1 VLDFDGT
8 DLPVHGDQPGKFF
21 NAYYDHHCYF
31 PLYVFCGRHLLVSYL
46 RTSNRS
52 DSHHSWAI
60 LALLVRFIRQ
70 YWPDTRIVFRGD
82 SGFYRP
88 RLLSWC
94 DRNNVDYL
102 VGISKNSRLPKEVDV
117 PSMLVRKAHHELSEK
132 VSATYRFQY
141 QATPGHT
148 PVGWWHAGR
157 KGSWG
162 PIQGSSSAPATTTAL
177 SSTMSNTAPEAIWKT
192 GSKISSYACSQTVPP
207 ARSGGPI
214 SGGCSCRALPT
225 RCSSDYEPT

>member
-1 VLDFDGT
+1 MARGFIEEHDEPPKEIVLDFDGT
-8 DLPVHGDQPGKFF
+8 DADVPVHGDQPGKFF
-21 NAYYDHHCYF
+21 NVDYDHHCYF

-52 DSHHSWAI
+52 DSRHSWAI

-94 DRNNVDYL
+94 NRNNVDYL
-102 VGISKNSRLPKEVDV
+102 VGVSKNSRLLKGVDV
-117 PSMLVRKAHHELSEK
+117 PLMLVRKVHQELGEK

-141 QATPGHT
+141 KAHT
-148 PVGWWHAGR
+148 WKHPRWWRAR
-157 KGSWG
+157 KKTSWN
-162 PIQGSSSAPATTTAL
+162 PIQGSSLAPVTMTAS
-177 SSTMSNTAPEAIWKT
+177 SSTTSTNAPGATWRS
-192 GSKISSYACSQTVPP
+192 GSRISSFACWPIVSPVL
-207 ARSGGPI
+207 SGGPT
-214 SGGCSCRALPT
+214 SGG
-225 RCSSDYEPT
+225 

>member
-1 VLDFDGT
+1 MALMCQCMAT
-8 DLPVHGDQPGKFF
+8 MPGKFF

-31 PLYVFCGRHLLVSYL
+31 PLYVFCGRH
-46 RTSNRS
+46 
-52 DSHHSWAI
+52 
-60 LALLVRFIRQ
+60 LLVRFIRQ

-102 VGISKNSRLPKEVDV
+102 VGISKNSRLLKEVDV
-117 PSMLVRKAHHELSEK
+117 PSMLVRKAHHELGEK

-141 QATPGHT
+141 QAHT
-148 PVGWWHAGR
+148 WTYPRWVVARLEEGELG
-157 KGSWG
+157 WG

-177 SSTMSNTAPEAIWKT
+177 SSTTSNTAPGATWKT
-192 GSKISSYACSQTVPP
+192 GSRISSCACSQTVPP